1 MEIVA
6 NISSVHFS
14 KNRSVTGQCKLW
26 SGATQ
31 TSFLGATVFSCWFC
45 VNCQLCVRFC
55 DLSRSFPRISSKWS
69 PVIYHVRSQ
78 FGFSTVYVLVV
89 NASVA
94 QSRVVFCTGSSC
106 FSATASWLSRPA
118 ILMWEAWRAFLP
130 RWPWIDSA
138 VALTLCL
145 GRHKSSIVVHSLQQT
160 LLHQQSAFTACDGRS
175 RAEPEKRVVWCDRN
189 VKLLKC
195 FGCAGGFG
203 SRGWTASE
211 SVTQQLL
218 AGHSCVPPPN
228 CCSCSFTS
236 FNVCN
241 VALQHNGSVR
251 LQRLCL

>member
-6 NISSVHFS
+6 NISSVHLS

-26 SGATQ
+26 SGVTQ
-31 TSFLGATVFSCWFC
+31 TSIPGSNSVFVLILCD
-45 VNCQLCVRFC
+45 NCQLCVRFC

-78 FGFSTVYVLVV
+78 FGFSTVYVFVV

-145 GRHKSSIVVHSLQQT
+145 GRHKSSIVVHSLLQT
-160 LLHQQSAFTACDGRS
+160 LLHQQSAFTACDGRTVL
-175 RAEPEKRVVWCDRN
+175 RP
-189 VKLLKC
+189 
-195 FGCAGGFG
+195 
-203 SRGWTASE
+203 
-211 SVTQQLL
+211 
-218 AGHSCVPPPN
+218 
-228 CCSCSFTS
+228 
-236 FNVCN
+236 
-241 VALQHNGSVR
+241 
-251 LQRLCL
+251 